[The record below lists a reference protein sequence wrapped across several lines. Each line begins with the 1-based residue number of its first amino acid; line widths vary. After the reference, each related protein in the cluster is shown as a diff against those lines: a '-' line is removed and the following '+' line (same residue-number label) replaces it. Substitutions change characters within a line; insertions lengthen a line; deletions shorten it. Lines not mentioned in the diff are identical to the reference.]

1 MLIRPATPADLPA
14 ITEIYND
21 AVLTTTA
28 TFDIEPRTEAEQR
41 RWFAEHGPDYPL
53 LVAEREGRVVG
64 WASISRFA
72 ERPAYS
78 ITAETSVYIDAAHR
92 GQGIGKELLGA
103 LIEAARRLGFHSLVA
118 RIAEG
123 SEASI
128 RLHERYGFETVGRL
142 KEVGRKFDRLLD
154 VHFLQLIL

>member
-154 VHFLQLIL
+154 VYFLQLIL

>member
-1 MLIRPATPADLPA
+1 MLIRPATPGDLPA

-28 TFDIEPRTEAEQR
+28 TFDIEPRTEAEQL
-41 RWFAEHGPDYPL
+41 RWFEDHGPDYPL
-53 LVAEREGRVVG
+53 LVADFDGMVRG
-64 WASISRFA
+64 WASLSRFA

-78 ITAETSVYIDAAHR
+78 ITAETSVYIDAEHR

-103 LIEAARRLGFHSLVA
+103 LVEEARRRRYHSLVA

-128 RLHERYGFETVGRL
+128 RLHVRFGFEVVGRL

-154 VHFLQLIL
+154 VYFLQLIL

>member
-28 TFDIEPRTEAEQR
+28 TFDVEPKTEAEEL
-41 RWFAEHGPDYPL
+41 RWFEGHGTDYPV
-53 LVAEREGRVVG
+53 LVAETEGVVRG
-64 WASISRFA
+64 WASLSRFA
-72 ERPAYS
+72 ERVAYS
-78 ITAETSVYIDAAHR
+78 ITAETSVYIGAAYR
-92 GQGIGKELLGA
+92 RQGIGKALLGA
-103 LIEAARRLGFHSLVA
+103 IIDEARRLGFHSLVA
-118 RIAEG
+118 RIADG

-128 RLHERYGFETVGRL
+128 RLHEGFGFEVVGEL

-154 VHFLQLIL
+154 VYLLQRIL